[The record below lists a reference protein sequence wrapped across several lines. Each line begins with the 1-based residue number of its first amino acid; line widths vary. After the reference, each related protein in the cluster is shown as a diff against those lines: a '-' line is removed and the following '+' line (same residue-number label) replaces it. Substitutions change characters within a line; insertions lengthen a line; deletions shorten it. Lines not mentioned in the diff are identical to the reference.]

1 MSMTILPEITLK
13 LTVMSD
19 HIQITDSHAL
29 TQHLAISN
37 VAKVRYTGQYAT
49 NVLP

>member
-1 MSMTILPEITLK
+1 
-13 LTVMSD
+13 MSD
-19 HIQITDSHAL
+19 RIQITDSHAL

-37 VAKVRYTGQYAT
+37 VAKVRYAGQYAT